1 MWRLD
6 RRGPVQSWRAI
17 RHAHSQAKVPTMF
30 CQRSDQVINLH
41 RAHAVFTHEADA
53 PFGIEQLDAILA
65 FTQHRQRK
73 RGAILVTR
81 AKGRGIVC

>member
-17 RHAHSQAKVPTMF
+17 RHAHSQAKIPTMF

-41 RAHAVFTHEADA
+41 RAHAVSLMKLMRPSVLSSLTQSGLLRSIASESAA
-53 PFGIEQLDAILA
+53 PS
-65 FTQHRQRK
+65 
-73 RGAILVTR
+73 
-81 AKGRGIVC
+81 

>member
-17 RHAHSQAKVPTMF
+17 RHAHSQAKIPTMF

-41 RAHAVFTHEADA
+41 RAHAVSLMQLMRPSVLSSLTQSGLLRSIASESAA
-53 PFGIEQLDAILA
+53 PS
-65 FTQHRQRK
+65 
-73 RGAILVTR
+73 
-81 AKGRGIVC
+81 